1 MSGSSQVNARLQG
14 VAAASAAYV
23 MWGFMPLYWRLVSGA
38 DSWEV
43 IAHRVMWSLVFLPL
57 ILAYRSRLGEA
68 LRVLRSW
75 LTQPRLMGGLVVAA
89 LFCGFNWWINVI
101 AVQIDHVV
109 ELGIGTFLTPLLSVL
124 MGVICFR
131 ERLGWGQWLGMA
143 LAAVGVLIMVVGF
156 GQMPWIALSVSLSW
170 AAYGAMKK
178 RLQLDAWVSL
188 LMEGLLMLPLALG
201 YVVWLQSVGA
211 AHFLPFTYPG
221 LSAALAGTGLVASIP
236 MVFFTMAAVMLP
248 MNLLGLCQ
256 YIAPFITLLLGV
268 LFFAEP
274 FGCKQA
280 LPWSFIWTGI
290 AVYLMSDWVAHRHE
304 RKGERLK

>member
-143 LAAVGVLIMVVGF
+143 
-156 GQMPWIALSVSLSW
+156 
-170 AAYGAMKK
+170 
-178 RLQLDAWVSL
+178 
-188 LMEGLLMLPLALG
+188 
-201 YVVWLQSVGA
+201 
-211 AHFLPFTYPG
+211 
-221 LSAALAGTGLVASIP
+221 
-236 MVFFTMAAVMLP
+236 
-248 MNLLGLCQ
+248 
-256 YIAPFITLLLGV
+256 
-268 LFFAEP
+268 
-274 FGCKQA
+274 
-280 LPWSFIWTGI
+280 
-290 AVYLMSDWVAHRHE
+290 
-304 RKGERLK
+304 

>member
-1 MSGSSQVNARLQG
+1 MLFRS
-14 VAAASAAYV
+14 
-23 MWGFMPLYWRLVSGA
+23 
-38 DSWEV
+38 
-43 IAHRVMWSLVFLPL
+43 AHRVMWSLVFLPL
-57 ILAYRSRLGEA
+57 ILACRSRLGEA
-68 LRVLRSW
+68 LRTLRSW

-131 ERLGWGQWLGMA
+131 ERLGWGQWSGIA
-143 LAAVGVLIMVVGF
+143 LAALGLLIMVVGF
-156 GQMPWIALSVSLSW
+156 GHVPWIALSVSLSW

-178 RLQLDAWVSL
+178 WLRLDAWVSL

-201 YVVWLQSVGA
+201 YVVWIQSVGQG
-211 AHFLPFTYPG
+211 HFLPCTYPG

-256 YIAPFITLLLGV
+256 YIAPFIMLLLGV
-268 LFFAEP
+268 LFFEEP
-274 FGCKQA
+274 FGLTQA
-280 LPWSFIWTGI
+280 LPLSFIWTGI